1 MEYVA
6 YIIIAFTS
14 IQLLMAFTNFILNQ
28 KLGKAT
34 KSNKLISVLIPARN
48 EEHNIRNLLHD
59 LMEQEYSNIE
69 VIVFDDQSNDNTG
82 AVVKAIA
89 NNHDR
94 IQLISSEGLPD
105 GWLGKNYACHS
116 LSQKAKGDY
125 LLFLDADVRIKNNV
139 IGQTLS
145 FAEKRK
151 LSLVSVFPKQIMRN
165 NGEYATVPIMNYIL
179 LTLLPLILVRKLG
192 LSSLAAAN
200 GQYMFFETEKYKKT
214 LPHELMKSEKV
225 EDIKIARHYK
235 KNKLKI
241 ACLANESD
249 IKCRMYGSYKESL
262 NGFAKNVTTFFGNS
276 ILLTILFWVITT
288 LGFIPILLIYNTS
301 GLTLYLTIIIIT
313 RILVSITSHQSISK
327 NITYLIIQQLSLG
340 LMIAKS
346 IHNHFRKQYIWKGRN
361 VH

>member
-14 IQLLMAFTNFILNQ
+14 IQLLVAFTNFLFNQ

-59 LMEQEYSNIE
+59 LMEQEYRNIE
-69 VIVFDDQSNDNTG
+69 VIVFDDQSSDNTG
-82 AVVKAIA
+82 AVVRTIA

-94 IQLISSEGLPD
+94 IHLISSEGLPD

-151 LSLVSVFPKQIMRN
+151 LSLVSVFPKQIMKN
-165 NGEYATVPIMNYIL
+165 NGEYSTVPIMNYIL
-179 LTLLPLILVRKLG
+179 LTLLPLILVRKIG
-192 LSSLAAAN
+192 LPSLAAAN

-214 LPHELMKSEKV
+214 QPHELMKSEKV

-241 ACLANESD
+241 ACLANETD
-249 IKCRMYGSYKESL
+249 IKCRMYGSYKKSL
-262 NGFAKNVTTFFGNS
+262 NGFSKNVTTFFGNS
-276 ILLTILFWVITT
+276 ILLSILFWLITT
-288 LGFIPILLIYNTS
+288 GGFIPILLIYSTT
-301 GLTLYLTIIIIT
+301 GLAIYLITIIAIRSLI
-313 RILVSITSHQSISK
+313 SITSHQSVQK
-327 NITYLIIQQLSLG
+327 NINYLIIQQLSLG

-346 IHNHFRKQYIWKGRN
+346 LYNHFRKQYIWKGRN